1 MFVTNFLFLQNQWFF
16 QFIKVFFAKL
26 EKKRRVGRIS
36 ESPCFFFFT
45 DHIPV
50 KHSAS
55 LKMESKSC
63 LSRYAVCEHRT
74 CTLVAISK
82 NY

>member
-36 ESPCFFFFT
+36 ESPCFFFFHRSYPRKT
-45 DHIPV
+45 FGFTENGIKELSFPLRSVRAPHLHIGGDF
-50 KHSAS
+50 
-55 LKMESKSC
+55 
-63 LSRYAVCEHRT
+63 
-74 CTLVAISK
+74 
-82 NY
+82 